1 MDFTRPAGAWLTV
14 GELRAAL
21 ADLDER
27 TPIKLD
33 VNDTQVG
40 VAQIVTSRFLVEIV
54 ADDFALD
61 TDALNLLV
69 EFVEGTI
76 STRNAKVEAE
86 LILAAAGIEVSKK
99 VNK

>member
-1 MDFTRPAGAWLTV
+1 MDITRPAGAWLTV

-27 TPIKLD
+27 TPIKLV

-40 VAQIVTSRFLVEIV
+40 VAEVVTSRFLVEIV
-54 ADDFALD
+54 AGAVALRD
-61 TDALNLLV
+61 GVGDLLA

-76 STRNAKVEAE
+76 TARDAKVQAR
-86 LILAAAGIEVSKK
+86 LILAAAGIEVSE
-99 VNK
+99 

>member
-1 MDFTRPAGAWLTV
+1 MDFTRPAGRALSV

-33 VNDTQVG
+33 INDAQVG
-40 VAQIVTSRFLVEIV
+40 VAEVVTSRFFVEIV
-54 ADDFALD
+54 ADSLALD

-69 EFVEGTI
+69 EIVEGTI
-76 STRNAKVEAE
+76 PTKNVKVEAG
-86 LILAAAGIEVSKK
+86 LILAAAGIQVGKEVSK
-99 VNK
+99 